1 MEKTKARPWI
11 HFVFTVVTSLYVVT
25 GIGISDHRLMESLS
39 LGLLT
44 KERSLWIHG
53 NLLQLFTVLLFL
65 HIYFKVRPMLQRNVE
80 AQNK

>member
-1 MEKTKARPWI
+1 MEKTIKQWI
-11 HFVFTVVTSLYVVT
+11 HFTLTVVTSLYVVT

-53 NLLQLFTVLLFL
+53 NLLQLFAVLLFL
-65 HIYFKVRPMLQRNVE
+65 HIYFKVRPTLQRNAGV
-80 AQNK
+80 QDK